1 MEIKKVMVIGAGQMG
16 GGIAQVSAQAG
27 FDTIQYDINMDLVNK
42 GLALI
47 KKNLGRE
54 VEKGKRTQEDADAI
68 LARIKPSISLE
79 DAADC
84 DLVVEAIVEN
94 FDIKKK
100 VFEELDRI
108 APPHAILAS
117 NTSSLP
123 ITQIAAVT
131 KRPGQVIGMHFMN
144 PVPVMKLVEV
154 IRGLA
159 TTDDVYNTIEAASIK
174 MGKTPVWCKDVPG
187 FISNRVLQVMINE
200 ALWELYEGVAPAENI
215 DNIMKL
221 GMNHPMGPCALADL
235 IGLDTVLAILNVMY
249 NGYGDPKYRPSP
261 LLKQYVQAGWLDAKP
276 VREYSITASRSMKTC
291 QGRDK
296 SGIR

>member
-27 FDTIQYDINMDLVNK
+27 FDVVQYDINMDLVNK
-42 GLALI
+42 GMALI
-47 KKNLGRE
+47 NKNLSRD
-54 VEKGKRTQEDADAI
+54 VEKGKRTEAEKAEI
-68 LARIKPSISLE
+68 LGRIKTSISLE

-94 FDIKKK
+94 FEIKKK

-108 APPHAILAS
+108 APAHAILAT

-123 ITQIAAVT
+123 ITQIAACT
-131 KRPGQVIGMHFMN
+131 KRPAQVIGMHFMN
-144 PVPVMKLVEV
+144 PVPVMKLVEI

-159 TTDDVYNTIEAASIK
+159 TSDDVYKTIEEASIK
-174 MGKTPVWCKDVPG
+174 MGKVPVWCKDVPG
-187 FISNRVLQVMINE
+187 FVSNRVLQVMINE

-249 NGYGDPKYRPSP
+249 QGYGDPKYRPSP
-261 LLKQYVQAGWLDAKP
+261 LLKQYVQAGWLGRKTGKGIFD
-276 VREYSITASRSMKTC
+276 YS
-291 QGRDK
+291 
-296 SGIR
+296 

>member
-27 FDTIQYDINMDLVNK
+27 FETIQYDINMDLVDK

-68 LARIKPSISLE
+68 LARIKPSVSLE

-84 DLVVEAIVEN
+84 DLVVEAIIEN

-159 TTDDVYNTIEAASIK
+159 TTDDVYKTIEKASIK

-249 NGYGDPKYRPSP
+249 DGYGDPKYRPSP
-261 LLKQYVQAGWLDAKP
+261 LLKQYVQAGWLGRKTGKGIFD
-276 VREYSITASRSMKTC
+276 YSK
-291 QGRDK
+291 
-296 SGIR
+296 

>member
-1 MEIKKVMVIGAGQMG
+1 MEIKKIMVIGAGQMG

-27 FDTIQYDINMDLVNK
+27 FETVQYDINMELVNK
-42 GLALI
+42 GMALI
-47 KKNLGRE
+47 KKNLSRE
-54 VEKGKRTQEDADAI
+54 VEKGKRSQEDADAVFG
-68 LARIKPSISLE
+68 RIKPSVSLE

-84 DLVVEAIVEN
+84 DLIVEAIVEN

-159 TTDDVYNTIEAASIK
+159 TTDEVYATIEEASIK

-249 NGYGDPKYRPSP
+249 TGYGDPKYRPSP
-261 LLKQYVQAGWLDAKP
+261 LLKQYVQAGWLGRKVGKGIFD
-276 VREYSITASRSMKTC
+276 YSK
-291 QGRDK
+291 
-296 SGIR
+296 

>member
-1 MEIKKVMVIGAGQMG
+1 MEINKVMVIGAGQMG
-16 GGIAQVSAQAG
+16 NGIAQVSAQTG
-27 FDTIQYDINMDLVNK
+27 WDTILYDINMDLVNK
-42 GLALI
+42 GLANI
-47 KKNLGRE
+47 ENNLNRE
-54 VEKGKRTQEDADAI
+54 VSKGKRTEEDKAAVM
-68 LARIKPSISLE
+68 ARLKPSTSLE
-79 DAADC
+79 DAKDV

-100 VFEELDRI
+100 VFEQLDQI
-108 APPHAILAS
+108 APAHAILAT

-131 KRPGQVIGMHFMN
+131 KRPAQVIGMHFMN

-159 TTDDVYNTIEAASIK
+159 TSDEVYQIIEEASIK
-174 MGKTPVWCKDVPG
+174 MGKVPVWCKDVPG

-221 GMNHPMGPCALADL
+221 GMNHPMGPLALADL
-235 IGLDTVLAILNVMY
+235 IGLDTILSILNVMFT
-249 NGYGDPKYRPSP
+249 GYGDPKYRPSP
-261 LLKQYVQAGWLDAKP
+261 LLRQYVQAGWLGRKTGKGIYD
-276 VREYSITASRSMKTC
+276 YSK
-291 QGRDK
+291 
-296 SGIR
+296 

>member
-47 KKNLGRE
+47 KKNLARE
-54 VEKGKRTQEDADAI
+54 VEKGKRSQEDADAI
-68 LARIKPSISLE
+68 FGRIKPSISLE

-159 TTDDVYNTIEAASIK
+159 TTDEVYNTIEEASIK

-249 NGYGDPKYRPSP
+249 TGYGDPKYRPSP
-261 LLKQYVQAGWLDAKP
+261 LLKQYVQAGWLGRKTGKGIFD
-276 VREYSITASRSMKTC
+276 YSK
-291 QGRDK
+291 
-296 SGIR
+296 

>member
-27 FDTIQYDINMDLVNK
+27 FATVQYDINMDLVNK
-42 GLALI
+42 GIALI
-47 KKNLGRE
+47 EKNLARD
-54 VEKGKRTQEDADAI
+54 VSKGKRTEDEKAAI
-68 LARIKPSISLE
+68 LGRIKPSISL
-79 DAADC
+79 DDGADC
-84 DLVVEAIVEN
+84 DLIVEAIVEN
-94 FDIKKK
+94 FDIKKRI
-100 VFEELDRI
+100 FEELDRI

-123 ITQIAAVT
+123 ITQIAACT

-159 TTDDVYNTIEAASIK
+159 TTDEVYATIEEASIK
-174 MGKTPVWCKDVPG
+174 MGKVPVWCKDVPG

-249 NGYGDPKYRPSP
+249 QGYGDPKYRPSP
-261 LLKQYVQAGWLDAKP
+261 LLKQYVQAGWLGRKVGKGIYD
-276 VREYSITASRSMKTC
+276 YSK
-291 QGRDK
+291 
-296 SGIR
+296 

>member
-1 MEIKKVMVIGAGQMG
+1 MEIKKIMVIGAGQMG

-27 FDTIQYDINMDLVNK
+27 FETIQYDINMDLVNK
-42 GLALI
+42 GMAVI
-47 KKNLGRE
+47 EKNLARD
-54 VEKGKRTQEDADAI
+54 VSKGKKTEDEKSAI
-68 LARIKPSISLE
+68 WGRIKPSVSLE

-84 DLVVEAIVEN
+84 DLIVEAIVEN
-94 FDIKKK
+94 FEIKKK

-108 APPHAILAS
+108 APAHAILAS

-159 TTDDVYNTIEAASIK
+159 TTDEVYNTIEEASIK
-174 MGKTPVWCKDVPG
+174 MGKVPVWCNDVPG

-200 ALWELYEGVAPAENI
+200 ALWELYEGVAPAKNI
-215 DNIMKL
+215 DDIMKL
-221 GMNHPMGPCALADL
+221 GMNHPMGPLELADL

-249 NGYGDPKYRPSP
+249 QGYGDPKYRPSP
-261 LLKQYVQAGWLDAKP
+261 LLKQYVQAGWLGRKVGKGIYD
-276 VREYSITASRSMKTC
+276 YSK
-291 QGRDK
+291 
-296 SGIR
+296 

>member
-1 MEIKKVMVIGAGQMG
+1 MEIKKIMVIGAGQMG

-27 FDTIQYDINMDLVNK
+27 FETVQYDINMDLVTK
-42 GLALI
+42 GMAVI
-47 KKNLGRE
+47 EKNLARD
-54 VEKGKRTQEDADAI
+54 VSKGKKTEEEKAAI
-68 LARIKPSISLE
+68 FGRIKPSISLE

-84 DLVVEAIVEN
+84 DLIVEAIVEN
-94 FDIKKK
+94 FEIKKK

-108 APPHAILAS
+108 APAHAILAS

-159 TTDDVYNTIEAASIK
+159 TTDEVYNTIEEASIK
-174 MGKTPVWCKDVPG
+174 MGKVPVWCNDVPG

-200 ALWELYEGVAPAENI
+200 ALWELYEGVAPAKNI
-215 DNIMKL
+215 DDIMKL
-221 GMNHPMGPCALADL
+221 GMNHPMGPLELADL
-235 IGLDTVLAILNVMY
+235 IGLDTVLAILNVMLQ
-249 NGYGDPKYRPSP
+249 GYGDPKYRPSP
-261 LLKQYVQAGWLDAKP
+261 LLKQYVQAGWLG
-276 VREYSITASRSMKTC
+276 RKT
-291 QGRDK
+291 GK
-296 SGIR
+296 GIYDYNK

>member
-16 GGIAQVSAQAG
+16 GGIAQVSAQTG
-27 FDTIQYDINMDLVNK
+27 WETVQYDINMELVNK
-42 GLALI
+42 GI
-47 KKNLGRE
+47 GVMDKNLSRN
-54 VEKGKRTQEDADAI
+54 VSKGKMTEDEKKAI
-68 LARIKPSISLE
+68 LGRIKPSVSLE

-84 DLVVEAIVEN
+84 DLVIEAIVEN
-94 FDIKKK
+94 FEIKKK
-100 VFEELDRI
+100 VFSELDRI

-123 ITQIAAVT
+123 ITQIAAT
-131 KRPGQVIGMHFMN
+131 TRRPDKVIGMHFMN

-159 TTDDVYNTIEAASIK
+159 TSDETYQIVEEASIK
-174 MGKTPVWCKDVPG
+174 MGKVPVWCKDVPG

-235 IGLDTVLAILNVMY
+235 IGLDTILSILNVMY
-249 NGYGDPKYRPSP
+249 EGYGDPKYRPSP
-261 LLKQYVQAGWLDAKP
+261 LLKQYVQAGWLGRKTGKGIFD
-276 VREYSITASRSMKTC
+276 YSK
-291 QGRDK
+291 
-296 SGIR
+296 

>member
-27 FDTIQYDINMDLVNK
+27 FETVQYDINMELVDK
-42 GLALI
+42 GIALI
-47 KKNLGRE
+47 KKNLGRD
-54 VEKGKRTQEDADAI
+54 VEKGKRTQEDMDAI
-68 LARIKPSISLE
+68 LARIKPSVSLE

-84 DLVVEAIVEN
+84 DLIVEAIVEN

-123 ITQIAAVT
+123 ITQIAACT

-159 TTDDVYNTIEAASIK
+159 TTDDVYNTIEEASIK

-249 NGYGDPKYRPSP
+249 TGYGDPKYRPSP
-261 LLKQYVQAGWLDAKP
+261 LLKQYVQAGWLGRKTGKGIFD
-276 VREYSITASRSMKTC
+276 YSK
-291 QGRDK
+291 
-296 SGIR
+296 

>member
-16 GGIAQVSAQAG
+16 AGIAQVSAQTG
-27 FDTIQYDINMDLVNK
+27 WETVQYDINMDLVNK
-42 GLALI
+42 GIAVMD
-47 KKNLGRE
+47 KNLSRN
-54 VEKGKRTQEDADAI
+54 VSKGKMTEDKKAEI
-68 LARIKPSISLE
+68 LGRIKPSVNLE

-84 DLVVEAIVEN
+84 DLIIEAIVEN
-94 FDIKKK
+94 FEIKKK
-100 VFEELDRI
+100 VFQELDKI

-131 KRPGQVIGMHFMN
+131 NRPDKVIGMHFMN

-159 TTDDVYNTIEAASIK
+159 TTDEVYQIVEDASIK
-174 MGKTPVWCKDVPG
+174 MGKVPVWCKDVPG

-235 IGLDTVLAILNVMY
+235 IGLDTVLSILNVMY
-249 NGYGDPKYRPSP
+249 EGYGDPKYRPSP
-261 LLKQYVQAGWLDAKP
+261 LLKQYVQAGWLGRKTGKGIFD
-276 VREYSITASRSMKTC
+276 YSK
-291 QGRDK
+291 
-296 SGIR
+296 

>member
-27 FDTIQYDINMDLVNK
+27 FETVQYDINMELVDK
-42 GLALI
+42 GIALI
-47 KKNLGRE
+47 KKNLGRD
-54 VEKGKRTQEDADAI
+54 VEKGKRTQEDRDAI
-68 LARIKPSISLE
+68 LARIKPSVSLE

-84 DLVVEAIVEN
+84 DLIVEAIVEN

-123 ITQIAAVT
+123 ITQIAACT

-159 TTDDVYNTIEAASIK
+159 TTDDVYNTIEEASIK
-174 MGKTPVWCKDVPG
+174 MGKAPVWCKDVPG
-187 FISNRVLQVMINE
+187 FISSRVLQVMINE

-235 IGLDTVLAILNVMY
+235 IGLDTVLAILNVIH
-249 NGYGDPKYRPSP
+249 R
-261 LLKQYVQAGWLDAKP
+261 LW
-276 VREYSITASRSMKTC
+276 
-291 QGRDK
+291 
-296 SGIR
+296 

>member
-1 MEIKKVMVIGAGQMG
+1 VEIKKIMVIGAGQMG

-27 FDTIQYDINMDLVNK
+27 FETVQYDINMDLVNK
-42 GLALI
+42 GMALI
-47 KKNLGRE
+47 EKNLARD
-54 VEKGKRTQEDADAI
+54 VSKGKKTEAEKNAI
-68 LARIKPSISLE
+68 LGRIKPSISLE

-84 DLVVEAIVEN
+84 DLVIEAIVEN
-94 FDIKKK
+94 FEIKKK
-100 VFEELDRI
+100 VFSELDRI
-108 APPHAILAS
+108 TPPHAILAS

-123 ITQIAAVT
+123 ITQIAACT

-159 TTDDVYNTIEAASIK
+159 TTDEVYNTIEEASIK
-174 MGKTPVWCKDVPG
+174 MGKVPVWCNDVPG

-200 ALWELYEGVAPAENI
+200 ALWELYEGVAPAKNI

-221 GMNHPMGPCALADL
+221 GMNHPMGPLELADL

-249 NGYGDPKYRPSP
+249 QGYGDPKYRPSP
-261 LLKQYVQAGWLDAKP
+261 LLKQYVQAGWLGRKTGKGIYD
-276 VREYSITASRSMKTC
+276 YSK
-291 QGRDK
+291 
-296 SGIR
+296 